1 MVKTLFLTKKK
12 DKIKETAN
20 NKNLLSKKRTEPDAP
35 RNDIDMVKLK
45 RKINEIMDDICT
57 KNSNDNNN
65 YLYSSMY
72 KNYLLNE
79 FTSNCLN
86 YINKMITDVEK
97 NHLKKFQGKFEL
109 NKTFISIIKELL
121 MNEFELLLLSLYLES
136 IDITLYKEDFSFE
149 ESLIFLC
156 YFIKK
161 LTLFPEKLSPINSF
175 LIRKY
180 QGFQDKY
187 NKWFQLNSMV
197 FNNKL
202 FFSYI
207 EINQRFKEYN
217 IPYSVYC
224 KNNYIDYNLIIDR
237 ILTMSIPYNDCKNK
251 INIIGDKKD
260 NSNNSIIGNNNIND
274 NFQSIKNRNEINNI
288 SNEIFLTVKN
298 YDKFN
303 YNIKNNNNLFTSNYI
318 SSLPTDIFLS
328 SNNNFDI
335 NLGCLY
341 NRSNIISNKN
351 NKINNN
357 ELIAPQLINN
367 EFIPIKANESKTN
380 TAFKINNLNN
390 FSNLLINSK
399 IYLND
404 KENSNIIKNKDLF
417 KQVGDMQKNDKINC
431 DDENNIKNKNILI
444 NGEQSNKKE
453 VSMTPINL
461 LYSLNNETNNYIN
474 PNMNIDNYN
483 LIQKMYNQ
491 IKNDDNN
498 INTKLI
504 KNNDRVDIIQ
514 PQNNIINYNNY
525 LQMNDFNAL
534 KYNINLGINEYNTS
548 GQISLFP
555 TSNPYFMSNNFLYR
569 SSFNGTEQ
577 DDNIKLFQSNENLYK
592 YNITNSS
599 KNLYQINNILNSG
612 NNNNNINNE
621 NINSNCSEINQFMQN
636 KNPLLNINNDN
647 YGINN
652 IIQEKNDE
660 KNKQN

>member
-1 MVKTLFLTKKK
+1 MVKTLFLTQQK
-12 DKIKETAN
+12 DKIKEADN
-20 NKNLLSKKRTEPDAP
+20 NKNLLSKKRAEPDTP
-35 RNDIDMVKLK
+35 RNDIDMVKFK
-45 RKINEIMDDICT
+45 KKINEMMENICT
-57 KNSNDNNN
+57 KNSIDNNN
-65 YLYSSMY
+65 YLYSSMH

-86 YINKMITDVEK
+86 YVNKIITNAEK
-97 NHLKKFQGKFEL
+97 NHLKKFQGIFEL

-136 IDITLYKEDFSFE
+136 IDITLYIEDFSFE

-161 LTLFPEKLSPINSF
+161 LTLFPETLSPLNSF

-187 NKWFQLNSMV
+187 NKWFQLNSVV

-237 ILTMSIPYNDCKNK
+237 ILTMSIPYNECKNDNNT
-251 INIIGDKKD
+251 IRDKKD
-260 NSNNSIIGNNNIND
+260 NSNNSIININSNNLND
-274 NFQSIKNRNEINNI
+274 NFQSIKIRNEINNI
-288 SNEIFLTVKN
+288 SNEKFFTTKN
-298 YDKFN
+298 NDN
-303 YNIKNNNNLFTSNYI
+303 YNNNIKNNNNLFTSNYI

-335 NLGCLY
+335 NLGFLY

-380 TAFKINNLNN
+380 TAFKVNNLNN

-404 KENSNIIKNKDLF
+404 KENLNSINNKDLF
-417 KQVGDMQKNDKINC
+417 KQVDDTQKNDKINC
-431 DDENNIKNKNILI
+431 DDEKNFKNKNALI
-444 NGEQSNKKE
+444 NEEQSNKKE

-461 LYSLNNETNNYIN
+461 LYSLNNENNNYIN

-491 IKNDDNN
+491 IKNNDNN
-498 INTKLI
+498 KLI
-504 KNNDRVDIIQ
+504 KNNDRIDIIQ
-514 PQNNIINYNNY
+514 PQNNIINFNNY
-525 LQMNDFNAL
+525 QQMNDFNAL
-534 KYNINLGINEYNTS
+534 KYNFNLGINEYNTS

-555 TSNPYFMSNNFLYR
+555 SSNPYFMSNYFLYH

-577 DDNIKLFQSNENLYK
+577 DDNIKSFHSKDNLYK
-592 YNITNSS
+592 NNITNSS
-599 KNLYQINNILNSG
+599 RNLYQINNILKSG
-612 NNNNNINNE
+612 NNNNNIDNE
-621 NINSNCSEINQFMQN
+621 NIYRNYSEINQFMSN

-652 IIQEKNDE
+652 IIQEKNNE